1 MGCLHKG
8 GKKIPKHPLGAP
20 GRHGGQPGQR
30 GIGEPRAAAG
40 QGKSM
45 RWQAEG
51 NENNG
56 SIMAAGGNKGEEKGW
71 LWQIKRRV
79 SILG

>member
-1 MGCLHKG
+1 MCGMKVIRTTAIVL
-8 GKKIPKHPLGAP
+8 
-20 GRHGGQPGQR
+20 
-30 GIGEPRAAAG
+30 AAG

-51 NENNG
+51 NQNNG
-56 SIMAAGGNKGEEKGW
+56 SIMAEGVNKGEEKGW